1 MLFEDRKMV
10 FFETARE
17 ITEEDSGS
25 VVRIFYIISFHFFGY
40 NKFFAEKVQ
49 CQVYEM
55 ITKINFHSQPCALL
69 FIEYI

>member
-1 MLFEDRKMV
+1 MV

-17 ITEEDSGS
+17 NTEENNGY
-25 VVRIFYIISFHFFGY
+25 VVRTFYIISFHFFGY
-40 NKFFAEKVQ
+40 NNFFAEKVQ

>member
-1 MLFEDRKMV
+1 MV

-17 ITEEDSGS
+17 NTDENNGY
-25 VVRIFYIISFHFFGY
+25 VVRIFYIIFLPLFGY
-40 NKFFAEKVQ
+40 NNFFAEEVQ

-55 ITKINFHSQPCALL
+55 ITKINFHWQPCELL

>member
-1 MLFEDRKMV
+1 MV

-17 ITEEDSGS
+17 NTEENNGS

-40 NKFFAEKVQ
+40 NNLFAEKVQ
-49 CQVYEM
+49 CQVYDM

-69 FIEYI
+69 FKEYI